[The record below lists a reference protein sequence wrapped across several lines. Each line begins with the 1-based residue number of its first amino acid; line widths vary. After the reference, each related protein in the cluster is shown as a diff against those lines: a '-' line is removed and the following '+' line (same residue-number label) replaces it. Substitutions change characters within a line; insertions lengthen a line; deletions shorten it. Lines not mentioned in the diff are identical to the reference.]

1 MSKRQN
7 FGKIKYDWSKDMPD
21 LLDIQKNSFNWF
33 INKGIQEAIE
43 GTFPIASENKKLSLT
58 CGNIKF
64 EDTGMSIDECLAK
77 NKTFEFAMTADFTLN
92 IEDEETG
99 EIIVREDKD
108 LFFGKVPFMTPSG
121 SFVINGAERVIVS
134 QLVRSPGAYFEAE
147 LNPGT
152 GRHIYKSYIWPSR
165 GARLEYLSE
174 AKASDSNVI
183 RVVIGKSTKKLTA
196 TRFFT
201 ALGIDRSFTDSVFST
216 SELYTNSRAKDI
228 TDLAKETGN
237 PDFDDANEEQYRAL
251 IKVWQQIKPGEP
263 ATEKGARQ
271 LIKNN
276 FFERTKYNLD
286 AAGRNKINQKLS
298 VCERITWKTLAEDI
312 VAKDG
317 TKLFKKGTEMSIK
330 AINELRDHLV
340 AGNVETTL
348 IPHDFN
354 LIERRKFIQTVNYEN
369 GKTFQKVGSE
379 LTPKVISEFKELIEK
394 GLIADVKVDP
404 SLSDYEFVYALEN
417 QQIVD
422 EANCQTFN
430 EVIAVKVFP
439 SVESEEKAEYVTVIG
454 VDESHLVK
462 ELNIA
467 DIFAAFAY
475 EINFADGLGSI
486 DDIDH
491 LGNRRVKHIGELLQN
506 QFNIGLS
513 RILKNTKE
521 KMSTSD
527 YDSITPR
534 KLINSKPLE
543 SALKEFFNSSQLS
556 QFMDQTNPLS
566 SLTNKRRLSALGP
579 NGLRRDT
586 KQFEVRDVHYS
597 HYGRVCP
604 IETPEGPNIGLI
616 TTLASF
622 GEVNELGFITTPYRV
637 VKDGVATNEIKRL
650 TAFEELTKIIAGSNI
665 ELDKDGKIVD
675 KEVVARFHGQN
686 INISSKDVHF
696 MDVSPKQVVSVSTT
710 CIPFLENDDA
720 NRALMGANMQRQA
733 VPLLRPNSAI
743 VGTGM
748 EEKIAKDSGVCVLAK
763 VSGTVTYVD
772 ALRIVIDSKDGE
784 VEHEV
789 KKYRRTNQGTTNDQR
804 PIVKLGDKV
813 NKGDVIAD
821 GMSVQDGELALGQNV
836 TVAFMTWNGY
846 NYEDAIIMSERLVK
860 DDVFTSIH
868 IEEYSIECS
877 DTKLG
882 PEEIT
887 RDIPNTSDAAR
898 KNLDAEGIVMVGTEV
913 KEGDI
918 LVGKITPRGQQNQT
932 PEDRLLEAIFGE
944 KSRKTKDSSL
954 RVPHGA
960 DGVVHHIQR
969 ISRDDGVDLPKDVN
983 EIIKVF
989 IVQKRKISEGDK
1001 MAGRHGNKGII
1012 SRILPE
1018 SDMPYL
1024 EDGTPV
1030 DIMLNPLGVPSRMN
1044 IGQVLELHLGMAAKQ
1059 LGMKVATPVFDG
1071 ATNEEILELMS
1082 QAKMPG
1088 TGKYTLVDGRTG
1100 EKFDHEVAVGI
1111 MHMIKLAHMVDD
1123 KLHARSVGPYS
1134 LITQQPLGGKA
1145 QKGGQRFGEMEV
1157 WALEAYG
1164 ASYLLQEM
1172 ITLKSDDMEGR
1183 VKMYEAIIKG
1193 SKESTDSTL
1202 PLIPEPS
1209 LPESFNVL
1217 RHELQGL
1224 GVNVH
1229 LLDESDNELA
1239 DE

>member
-1 MSKRQN
+1 
-7 FGKIKYDWSKDMPD
+7 
-21 LLDIQKNSFNWF
+21 
-33 INKGIQEAIE
+33 
-43 GTFPIASENKKLSLT
+43 
-58 CGNIKF
+58 
-64 EDTGMSIDECLAK
+64 
-77 NKTFEFAMTADFTLN
+77 
-92 IEDEETG
+92 
-99 EIIVREDKD
+99 
-108 LFFGKVPFMTPSG
+108 
-121 SFVINGAERVIVS
+121 
-134 QLVRSPGAYFEAE
+134 
-147 LNPGT
+147 
-152 GRHIYKSYIWPSR
+152 
-165 GARLEYLSE
+165 
-174 AKASDSNVI
+174 
-183 RVVIGKSTKKLTA
+183 
-196 TRFFT
+196 
-201 ALGIDRSFTDSVFST
+201 
-216 SELYTNSRAKDI
+216 
-228 TDLAKETGN
+228 
-237 PDFDDANEEQYRAL
+237 
-251 IKVWQQIKPGEP
+251 
-263 ATEKGARQ
+263 
-271 LIKNN
+271 
-276 FFERTKYNLD
+276 
-286 AAGRNKINQKLS
+286 
-298 VCERITWKTLAEDI
+298 
-312 VAKDG
+312 
-317 TKLFKKGTEMSIK
+317 
-330 AINELRDHLV
+330 
-340 AGNVETTL
+340 
-348 IPHDFN
+348 
-354 LIERRKFIQTVNYEN
+354 
-369 GKTFQKVGSE
+369 
-379 LTPKVISEFKELIEK
+379 
-394 GLIADVKVDP
+394 
-404 SLSDYEFVYALEN
+404 
-417 QQIVD
+417 
-422 EANCQTFN
+422 
-430 EVIAVKVFP
+430 
-439 SVESEEKAEYVTVIG
+439 
-454 VDESHLVK
+454 
-462 ELNIA
+462 
-467 DIFAAFAY
+467 
-475 EINFADGLGSI
+475 
-486 DDIDH
+486 
-491 LGNRRVKHIGELLQN
+491 
-506 QFNIGLS
+506 
-513 RILKNTKE
+513 
-521 KMSTSD
+521 MSTSD
-527 YDSITPR
+527 YDSINPR

-665 ELDKDGKIVD
+665 ELSDDGKIVD

-686 INISSKDVHF
+686 INIASKDVHF

-772 ALRIVIDSKDGE
+772 STRIVIDSKDGE

-898 KNLDAEGIVMVGTEV
+898 KNLDAQGIVMVGTEV

-1088 TGKYTLVDGRTG
+1088 SGKYTLVDGRTG

-1239 DE
+1239 DD